1 MKKVIYIALFFL
13 TMGMISCSDD
23 DKISSE
29 TIFPTTSPKR
39 DAFDLWLQKNYTST
53 YNIDVK
59 YKMEDIESDM
69 TYQLIPADSSK
80 SAKIAILMKYLWF
93 DAYTEA
99 VGQNFVKAN
108 GPRIIHFIGSSA
120 YNSNNT
126 ETVGTAEGGLK
137 VTLYKINDIDESRIQ
152 TDAYYH
158 RLNEYY
164 FHTMHHEFTH
174 ILHQKIPY
182 DTNFKLISEADYRS
196 SDWYLYSD
204 TYALQK
210 GFITKYA
217 MSQPDDDF
225 AETMSTYITS
235 SKSEWEND
243 LKTAGTEG
251 AAIINQKL
259 EIIRKYMDESW
270 GLDIDLLRDII
281 QRRASEMK
289 TLDLEHLN

>member
-1 MKKVIYIALFFL
+1 MKKVIYLALL
-13 TMGMISCSDD
+13 IMSMSLVACSDD
-23 DKISSE
+23 DKISST
-29 TIFPTTSPKR
+29 TIFPTTPPQR
-39 DAFDLWLQKNYTST
+39 DAFDIWLQKNYTAT

-69 TYQLIPADSSK
+69 TYQLVPADSSK
-80 SAKIAILMKYLWF
+80 SAKIAILIKYLWF
-93 DAYTEA
+93 DAYNEA

-108 GPRIIHFIGSSA
+108 VPRIIHFIGSSA
-120 YNSNNT
+120 YNSNGT

-182 DTNFKLISEADYRS
+182 DTNFKLISEANYRS
-196 SDWYLYSD
+196 TDWYLYS
-204 TYALQK
+204 TAQAQRL
-210 GFITKYA
+210 GFITNYA

-225 AETMSTYITS
+225 AELMSTYITS

-243 LKTAGTEG
+243 IATAGTSG
-251 AAIINQKL
+251 ANIINQKL
-259 EIIRKYMDESW
+259 EILRKYMQESW